1 MLRENGIEPLVVEYL
16 KKPLKLNELKTIA
29 KKLNMSP
36 EKFVRK
42 NDTKY
47 KELNIDS
54 NNISSTE
61 MLQTII
67 DYPRILERPIIISG
81 DHAVIGRPPENILVL
96 LQK

>member
-1 MLRENGIEPLVVEYL
+1 
-16 KKPLKLNELKTIA
+16 
-29 KKLNMSP
+29 MSP
-36 EKFVRK
+36 EKFIRK

-81 DHAVIGRPPENILVL
+81 DHAVIGRPPENILDL